1 MRGDLILVGP
11 NINSHFGHKWW
22 FHKIQSTKKHGD
34 FCIQARQQKAVS
46 TARCLDGCPL
56 PDSNWLSLRRVK
68 IYLVEALELVSLRG
82 FLPKIMRWTV
92 GRPRKTKLGI
102 HDDGRFRGLIGRE
115 FYVHSGGF
123 KSVGRLCI
131 GGDCFEMMWSSNG
144 DDLQSPLEVTRVPH

>member
-1 MRGDLILVGP
+1 MD
-11 NINSHFGHKWW
+11 SQFGATPRP
-22 FHKIQSTKKHGD
+22 KIS
-34 FCIQARQQKAVS
+34 
-46 TARCLDGCPL
+46 GCY
-56 PDSNWLSLRRVK
+56 SNTHHC
-68 IYLVEALELVSLRG
+68 
-82 FLPKIMRWTV
+82 LPKIMTWTE

-102 HDDGRFRGLIGRE
+102 HDEARFRRIIGRE

>member
-1 MRGDLILVGP
+1 MKFRQLLTKSVTVT
-11 NINSHFGHKWW
+11 NAINHFVATSH
-22 FHKIQSTKKHGD
+22 
-34 FCIQARQQKAVS
+34 AR
-46 TARCLDGCPL
+46 
-56 PDSNWLSLRRVK
+56 
-68 IYLVEALELVSLRG
+68 
-82 FLPKIMRWTV
+82 TV

-144 DDLQSPLEVTRVPH
+144 GDLQSPLEVTRVPH

>member
-1 MRGDLILVGP
+1 MGSEMCIRDSINPILRSLTVFISLLRP
-11 NINSHFGHKWW
+11 VIH
-22 FHKIQSTKKHGD
+22 HG
-34 FCIQARQQKAVS
+34 
-46 TARCLDGCPL
+46 
-56 PDSNWLSLRRVK
+56 
-68 IYLVEALELVSLRG
+68 
-82 FLPKIMRWTV
+82 LPKIMTWTE

-102 HDDGRFRGLIGRE
+102 HDEARFRRIIGRE